1 MDIPVWL
8 LSVEIIY
15 IVLVAMSFIQLDGV
29 MKQRLKFGRSK
40 RRRNWYVYL

>member
-29 MKQRLKFGRSK
+29 MNRRLKFGRSK
-40 RRRNWYVYL
+40 RRRN

>member
-15 IVLVAMSFIQLDGV
+15 IVFVAMSFIQLDGV
-29 MKQRLKFGRSK
+29 MNRRLKFGKSK
-40 RRRNWYVYL
+40 RRRN

>member
-1 MDIPVWL
+1 MEIPTWL

-29 MKQRLKFGRSK
+29 MNRRLKFGKSK
-40 RRRNWYVYL
+40 RRRN

>member
-15 IVLVAMSFIQLDGV
+15 IVLVAKSFIQLDGV
-29 MKQRLKFGRSK
+29 MSLRLKFGRLK
-40 RRRNWYVYL
+40 RRRN